1 MPDTRPNATHHDPR
15 PPEAIG
21 RDLKS
26 NFAELWES
34 VRERAVH
41 TFSRLELSD
50 VRAVKSLEDLRRI
63 LRGAYAY
70 DDAQLDAEIDRFVN
84 EGGSAQP
91 ADKNV

>member
-1 MPDTRPNATHHDPR
+1 MPDTRTNATHHDPR
-15 PPEAIG
+15 PPQAIG
-21 RDLKS
+21 RDLKA

-34 VRERAVH
+34 LRERAVH

-50 VRAVKSLEDLRRI
+50 VLAVKSLDDLRRI

-84 EGGSAQP
+84 EGGSAHH